1 MVHLSFHYKTTNLI
15 TFKNLCPLKKHILQQ
30 ERYSTQ
36 NCFPNH
42 VIRILYHYSARS
54 KHISQECKCTSLLID
69 CVLILN
75 KEKTSLKLKKLQNN
89 FIPVKMGTGCYYGP
103 SKSRIPNCLW
113 HVTRLN
119 NNSLPNKKKKKKTP
133 PNYRPNGWR
142 WLGRLLKI
150 LLCEAKT
157 GLSRPNLWQ
166 MVVVVLMM
174 MIM

>member
-119 NNSLPNKKKKKKTP
+119 NNSLPNKKKKKKP
-133 PNYRPNGWR
+133 PRIIDQMDEDDLEDFWRYYYARPKQVFQGLTCDR
-142 WLGRLLKI
+142 WWWW
-150 LLCEAKT
+150 C
-157 GLSRPNLWQ
+157 WWWW
-166 MVVVVLMM
+166 
-174 MIM
+174 